1 MMADRSRDWYEQAR
15 RDLENARWEVQGGF
29 HEWACFVA
37 QQAAEKA
44 LKGVYQKLGAEA
56 WGHSVAALLE
66 GLRGRLEVDKEL
78 TNCGRALDRFY
89 IPARYPN
96 GWDRGAPTEY
106 YTREDAD
113 GAISCAERVLRF
125 CDGVLARPG

>member
-1 MMADRSRDWYEQAR
+1 MPERSRDWYDQAA

-29 HEWACFVA
+29 YEWGCFVA

-44 LKGVYQKLGAEA
+44 LKGVYQRLGAEA

-66 GLRGRLEVDKEL
+66 GLRGRLEIETELVD
-78 TNCGRALDRFY
+78 GARVLDRFY
-89 IPARYPN
+89 VPARYPD
-96 GWDRGAPTEY
+96 GWDCGAPKEY

-113 GAISCAERVLRF
+113 DAIGRAERILRF
-125 CDGVLARPG
+125 CDGILARTG